1 MGQAESDT
9 YRYGSGDRYTL
20 RGVRSERSA
29 VSLDKKYTWLWI
41 LWIVAFGIIEYAALK
56 DKDKGDTL
64 SEHVRKLIGTETPGR
79 NWENW
84 IGRVALAGLFCW
96 LIPHFFTGSI

>member
-1 MGQAESDT
+1 MK
-9 YRYGSGDRYTL
+9 
-20 RGVRSERSA
+20 
-29 VSLDKKYTWLWI
+29 LDSKYTAMWVIWI
-41 LWIVAFGIIEYAALK
+41 AAFGVIEYAALK

-64 SEHVRKLIGTETPGR
+64 SEHVRKLIGTNTPGR

-84 IGRVALAGLFCW
+84 IARAGVLGLLLW